1 MQERYFT
8 DNDLS
13 IYYRVEGEGDPVV
26 LLHGFGE
33 DGEIWN
39 TTIEGLKDKYRL
51 IVPDLPGSG
60 KSNGN
65 IEKCSMEDFAQH
77 SYLLLK
83 KENITSCTVIG
94 HSMGGYITLALAEK
108 YPEILNKFG
117 LFHSTAFADSEE
129 KKEARKKNIDFI
141 SKHGSEKFLR
151 QSVPNLF
158 ADKFKNLHPQ
168 KLEAFI
174 SRYSNFSSQS
184 LMAYTEAMMNR
195 KDRIEVLK
203 TFNKPV
209 LFIMGEY
216 DTAVPLEQGLR
227 QCSIPEFSYIYVC
240 AHSGHM
246 GMMEEPEFCL
256 KAIQD
261 FLSGE

>member
-8 DNDLS
+8 ANDLS
-13 IYYRVEGEGDPVV
+13 IYYRVEGEGDPVM
-26 LLHGFGE
+26 LIHGFGE

-39 TTIEGLKDKYRL
+39 TTIEGLKSRYRL

-60 KSNGN
+60 KSKGN
-65 IEKCSMEDFAQH
+65 IENKSMEDFAGYIHQI
-77 SYLLLK
+77 LE
-83 KENITSCTVIG
+83 KENITSCAMIG
-94 HSMGGYITLALAEK
+94 HSMGGYITLAFAEK

-117 LFHSTAFADSEE
+117 LFHSTAFADSDE
-129 KKEARKKNIDFI
+129 KKEARKKNIEFI

-158 ADKFKNLHPQ
+158 ADEFKKLHPQ
-168 KLEAFI
+168 EVESFI
-174 SRYSNFSSQS
+174 SRHSNFSAQS
-184 LMAYTEAMMNR
+184 LMFYTEAMMNR
-195 KDRIEVLK
+195 KDRIDVLK

-209 LFIMGEY
+209 LFIMGEF

-246 GMMEEPEFCL
+246 GMMEEPEFCQ
-256 KAIQD
+256 KAIQE